1 MQYTEVVV
9 GKSFYLKHKLEDA
22 AFPIIFLGKLLNIY
36 EYQTIFSNW
45 HDGPMPI
52 ERAKYTFEHNNRLE
66 KHIQIAL
73 TDMNAHDYNV
83 VITNYLFHECE

>member
-9 GKSFYLKHKLEDA
+9 GKSFYLKHKLDDSA
-22 AFPIIFLGKLLNIY
+22 YAIIFLGKLLDIY

-52 ERAKYTFEHNNRLE
+52 EHAKYTFEHNSRLE
-66 KHIQIAL
+66 PHIQHAL
-73 TDMNAHDYNV
+73 NDMNARDYNV
-83 VITNYLFHECE
+83 VITNYLFYECE